1 LKNRDFTAILDENG
15 PKEAKKGLKKGH
27 F

>member
-1 LKNRDFTAILDENG
+1 MKNRDFTAILDENG
-15 PKEAKKGLKKGH
+15 PKKAKKGLKKGH